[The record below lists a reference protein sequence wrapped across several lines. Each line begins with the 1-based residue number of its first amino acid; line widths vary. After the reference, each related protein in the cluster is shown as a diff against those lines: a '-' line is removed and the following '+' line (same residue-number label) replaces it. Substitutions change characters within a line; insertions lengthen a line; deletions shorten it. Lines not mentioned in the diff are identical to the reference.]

1 MPFALLL
8 SSHVAASRVGGGV
21 SQRALEARRIDTA
34 LVPTVVMGRH
44 PGWGAPGGGPVEE
57 NDFASSLDAIAA
69 QGLFAQTDLVLTG
82 YFASVG
88 QITAAAEAI
97 DRILAARPGALIAVD
112 PILGDA
118 PGGLY
123 VPKPVAIAIRD
134 LLLPRAGLITPNA
147 FELGW
152 LTGRTLPDLPSA
164 IRAAQSLDKP
174 VLVSSLPCGTE
185 VGAAYVSP
193 RESWMITH
201 PRTGKA
207 PNGTGDL
214 LTAGFCGALVDG
226 MTPKAALEHA
236 VSATAA
242 IIARAHEWEA
252 PELPIVAAAD
262 LLVRPEPL
270 FTAQPLQPA

>member
-1 MPFALLL
+1 M
-8 SSHVAASRVGGGV
+8 AASRVGGGV
-21 SQRALEARRIDTA
+21 SQRTLESRKIDTA

-44 PGWGAPGGGPVEE
+44 PGWGAPGGGAIEE
-57 NDFASSLDAIAA
+57 TDFASCLDAIAA
-69 QGLFAQTDLVLTG
+69 QDLFGLTDLVLTG

-97 DRILAARPGALIAVD
+97 DRIKAARPGSLIAVD

-123 VPKPVAIAIRD
+123 VAKPVAIAIRD
-134 LLLPRAGLITPNA
+134 LLLPRADVLTPNA

-164 IRAAQSLDKP
+164 IRAAHSLERP
-174 VLVSSLPCGTE
+174 VLVSSLPCGAE

-193 RESWMITH
+193 TESWIVTH
-201 PRTGKA
+201 PRSGKA

-214 LTAGFCGALVDG
+214 LTAAFCGALIDG
-226 MTPKAALEHA
+226 TPPRAALEHA

-242 IIARAHEWEA
+242 IIRCAHEWNA

-262 LLVRPEPL
+262 QLVRPEPL
-270 FTAQPLQPA
+270 FTAEPLQPA